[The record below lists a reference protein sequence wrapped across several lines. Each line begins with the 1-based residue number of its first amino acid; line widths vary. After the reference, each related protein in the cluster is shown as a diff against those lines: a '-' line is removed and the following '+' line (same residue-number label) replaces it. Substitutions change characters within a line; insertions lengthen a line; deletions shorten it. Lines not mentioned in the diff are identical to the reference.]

1 MRKILFI
8 GVAVIALA
16 AGVNAQKRFVMLDK
30 IVAVVGNSSIMH
42 SDVEQLATQLVEQ
55 RRAAGYTSDRDPRNE
70 ALEQLLMQKLLYNQA
85 LIDSVQINTGDV
97 LQRVETRIQS
107 MIEQEG
113 SVTALEKKTH
123 MPVYNIRE
131 LVRRQAEEQ
140 TYAAAMQQEVIS
152 KTRVVPGE
160 VERFYRNTDKDS
172 LPIIAEQYVY
182 AHITKFPKGMEE
194 AKRRTRERLLEM
206 RERIATGKA
215 QFATLARMYSVDGS
229 AIRGGELEPSPAAG
243 FVKPFA
249 DALEELRPGQVSEV
263 VETQFGFHL
272 IQLIDKKGSMYHCRH
287 ILLRPTYTSE
297 EITQPMIELDSI
309 ANLIRKD
316 SLTFEKAAAEHSDDK
331 HSKMNGGIVTNHD
344 LLEHYSAF
352 DAKLTA
358 TKFLKEDFGV
368 GGGKSID
375 DYNAIRRLQVGEIS
389 PAYRT
394 SDLNGND
401 LCKIV
406 KLIEIIPTHKAS
418 LDEDYLRLE
427 QIALNE
433 KQQSDFNKWLDEKIE
448 AMYVYIDPAY
458 RNGEFTNKKWVKPDA
473 DQKIQITPSSK

>member
-1 MRKILFI
+1 
-8 GVAVIALA
+8 
-16 AGVNAQKRFVMLDK
+16 
-30 IVAVVGNSSIMH
+30 
-42 SDVEQLATQLVEQ
+42 
-55 RRAAGYTSDRDPRNE
+55 
-70 ALEQLLMQKLLYNQA
+70 
-85 LIDSVQINTGDV
+85 
-97 LQRVETRIQS
+97 
-107 MIEQEG
+107 
-113 SVTALEKKTH
+113 
-123 MPVYNIRE
+123 
-131 LVRRQAEEQ
+131 
-140 TYAAAMQQEVIS
+140 
-152 KTRVVPGE
+152 
-160 VERFYRNTDKDS
+160 
-172 LPIIAEQYVY
+172 
-182 AHITKFPKGMEE
+182 
-194 AKRRTRERLLEM
+194 
-206 RERIATGKA
+206 
-215 QFATLARMYSVDGS
+215 
-229 AIRGGELEPSPAAG
+229 
-243 FVKPFA
+243 VKPFA